1 MIEGIPVGPLQV
13 NCWIL
18 GDEAAREALVIDP
31 GEEAD
36 RITDFLA
43 ARELAPV
50 AIVATHG
57 HFDHVGGVAE
67 MKRRFPGCPFVAPE
81 ADLPYMERAAESAAR
96 WGLEV
101 EPPPPPDR
109 FLRDGDELRAGGILL
124 RAIATPGHT
133 PGGTCLYGDVD
144 GRPVLVSGDTLFQGS
159 IGRTDFPGGDLDT
172 LLRSIRDR
180 LFVLPDETIVLPGHG
195 PGTTIGAERR
205 GNPFVRGE
213 AP

>member
-18 GDEAAREALVIDP
+18 GDEEAGKALVVDP

-43 ARELAPV
+43 ASGLAPV
-50 AIVATHG
+50 AFVATHG

-67 MKRRFPGCPFVAPE
+67 LKRRFPATPFVAPE
-81 ADLPYMERAAESAAR
+81 ADLPYIERAAESAAR

-101 EPPPPPDR
+101 EAPPLPDR
-109 FLRDGDELRAGGILL
+109 YLRDGDELRAGSLVL

-133 PGGTCLYGDVD
+133 PGGTCLHGEVD

-159 IGRTDFPGGDLDT
+159 IGRTDFPGGDLPT
-172 LLRSIRDR
+172 LLRSIRER

-195 PGTTIGAERR
+195 PGTTIGTERR
-205 GNPFVRGE
+205 ENPFLRGE